1 MVGSWNDREKRISI
15 NSGKLRAGMGMNIY
29 IPFGGGK
36 GRGGR
41 KTFLKGAHVARR
53 TASRIALTASSVVL

>member
-29 IPFGGGK
+29 IPFGGGEAEK
-36 GRGGR
+36 PSS
-41 KTFLKGAHVARR
+41 KVHMWLDEQHH
-53 TASRIALTASSVVL
+53 ALP